1 MCNLIKVPW
10 KFKDGYLIS
19 PSTSLVRWNTNNAMQ
34 LICNNSNFDTMILYG
49 GILIDHYPIESHES
63 KMLKAMCI
71 DPIDAYAIIK
81 EINDHYVLIGP
92 FGEKGEGLFKIINE
106 YNLMISPVCII
117 QDNTLVKIC
126 KFYLCY
132 KDKSGHILYI

>member
-10 KFKDGYLIS
+10 KFKDGDLIS
-19 PSTSLVRWNTNNAMQ
+19 PSTSLVRWNINDAMQ
-34 LICNNSNFDTMILYG
+34 LIYNNSNFDTMILHG

-81 EINDHYVLIGP
+81 EINDYHVLIGP
-92 FGEKGEGLFKIINE
+92 FGEKGEGLLRLLANII
-106 YNLMISPVCII
+106 L
-117 QDNTLVKIC
+117 
-126 KFYLCY
+126 
-132 KDKSGHILYI
+132 